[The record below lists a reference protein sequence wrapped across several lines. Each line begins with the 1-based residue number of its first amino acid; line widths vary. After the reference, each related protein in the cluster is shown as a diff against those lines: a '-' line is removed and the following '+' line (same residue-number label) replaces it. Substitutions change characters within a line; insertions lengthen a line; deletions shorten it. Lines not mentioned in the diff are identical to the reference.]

1 VKREEAKDNR
11 SKESSREMENL
22 GERGRSSKI

>member
-22 GERGRSSKI
+22 GEGGRSSKI